1 MQTIRRTILGA
12 AGAAVLGAGA
22 FTGIAAAEPAAPA
35 PPPPAGG
42 GLLLLTSGN
51 HVSGLICAPDVG
63 THPDPAKA
71 CNAIRVA
78 GGDFTAL
85 PAEKRVM
92 CPMIYRPTPASAHGV
107 WVDGDGPR
115 FVDHS
120 TVYGNECTAGV
131 RSGGVFGF

>member
-1 MQTIRRTILGA
+1 MHTIRRTILGA

-22 FTGIAAAEPAAPA
+22 FTGVAAAEPAPA
-35 PPPPAGG
+35 PPPPGG
-42 GLLLLTSGN
+42 GMLLLTSG
-51 HVSGLICAPDVG
+51 HDVAGLICGPDVG

-71 CNAIRVA
+71 CDAIRVA

-92 CPMIYRPTPASAHGV
+92 CTMEYRPTPASARGV
-107 WVDGDGPR
+107 WVGDDGPR
-115 FVDHS
+115 FVDFS
-120 TVYGNECTAGV
+120 TVYGNECSAGV